1 MIIPRAFIAS
11 AVLVPL
17 ALLACALPGVARQAE
32 HARVL
37 PPPATDEPAASA
49 TSETAVFAGGCFWGV
64 QGVFQHVKGVTS
76 AVSGYAGGD
85 RRTAKYEEVGTGR
98 TGHAEAVQVTFDP
111 RVITYGRLL
120 HVLFS
125 VAHDPTQL
133 NRQGP
138 DVGPQYRSAIFPNG
152 DSQASVAK
160 AYIDQ
165 LMQARVFPSAIVT
178 KIEPGAS
185 FYSAEPYH
193 QDFLTRHPDHPYIVF
208 NDLPKVKDLQRI
220 FPDLYRAQP
229 VLVGSKR

>member
-1 MIIPRAFIAS
+1 MISIRALVVAGG
-11 AVLVPL
+11 LVP
-17 ALLACALPGVARQAE
+17 AGLLASVVPAAARQQE
-32 HARVL
+32 QARMV
-37 PPPATDEPAASA
+37 PPPVQDERAGSA

-85 RRTAKYEEVGTGR
+85 KNTAKYEEVGRGR
-98 TGHAEAVQVTFDP
+98 TRHAESVQVTYDP

-120 HVLFS
+120 QILFS

-133 NRQGP
+133 DRQGP
-138 DVGPQYRSAIFPNG
+138 DVGPQYRSAIFPNSA
-152 DSQASVAK
+152 DQAGVAK
-160 AYIDQ
+160 AYIEQ
-165 LMQARVFPSAIVT
+165 ITQARVFPSAIAT
-178 KIEPGAS
+178 RIEPGAA
-185 FYSAEPYH
+185 FYPAEPYH

-208 NDLPKVKDLQRI
+208 NDLPKLKDLQKM